1 MTADRPPWPPFT
13 PAAAVAKM
21 RLAGDAWSGRE
32 PGRVAL
38 AGAAA
43 TSFTEAG
50 NAEASVVESTFGRR
64 APRPQSWVDAGPHP
78 AIGYICQRHAGKAWL

>member
-21 RLAGDAWSGRE
+21 RLAGEAWSGRE
-32 PGRVAL
+32 PARVAL
-38 AGAAA
+38 PGAAA

-50 NAEASVVESTFGRR
+50 NAEASVEASTFGL
-64 APRPQSWVDAGPHP
+64 PRPQSRVDAGPHP
-78 AIGYICQRHAGKAWL
+78 AIGYNCQRHAGKAWL